1 MRFNLEEY
9 ETVEVRLDKFWAE
22 YPNGRVTTELVHH
35 SSERFIILS
44 TIYRD
49 IEDAN
54 PFATGY
60 AEEIV
65 GATPVNK
72 TSALENCETSSLG
85 RALANGGFAA
95 KGKRPSQQEM
105 VKVASR
111 EALMSP
117 GDAMQKIN
125 EAKSPEELK
134 ELWNLVPLE
143 TKVEGFTIREH
154 ILDRVQTMKSGE

>member
-1 MRFNLEEY
+1 MRFNLEDY
-9 ETVEVRLDKFWAE
+9 ETVEARLEKFWAA
-22 YPNGRVTTELVHH
+22 YPQGRVTTELVHH
-35 SSERFIILS
+35 SAERFIVLS

-49 IEDAN
+49 IQDAQ

-85 RALANGGFAA
+85 RALANGGFAT
-95 KGKRPSQQEM
+95 KGKRASQQEM

-111 EALMSP
+111 EPKLNPAE
-117 GDAMQKIN
+117 AIQKIN
-125 EAKSPEELK
+125 EATDPEALK
-134 ELWNLVPLE
+134 ALWNLVPLDE
-143 TKVEGFTIREH
+143 KVEGFTIREH
-154 ILDRVQTMKSGE
+154 ILDRVQSLKAGE